1 MWAVMASA
9 TAFSMAS
16 WQGALTVTWTL
27 VGLALL
33 TSLDLLLLLLGLA
46 TTFFLASALRPVI
59 SSPTIQFEFY
69 RQTEKSNRN
78 SSITSGQSGDG

>member
-1 MWAVMASA
+1 
-9 TAFSMAS
+9 
-16 WQGALTVTWTL
+16 
-27 VGLALL
+27 
-33 TSLDLLLLLLGLA
+33 LLLGLA

>member
-33 TSLDLLLLLLGLA
+33 ASLPLLLLGLA
-46 TTFFLASALRPVI
+46 PIFFLASALRPVI
-59 SSPTIQFEFY
+59 SSPTIQIQF
-69 RQTEKSNRN
+69 
-78 SSITSGQSGDG
+78 

>member
-1 MWAVMASA
+1 MWAVIASA

-33 TSLDLLLLLLGLA
+33 TSLDLLLLLGLA
-46 TTFFLASALRPVI
+46 TAFFLASALRPVI
-59 SSPTIQFEFY
+59 SSPTIQIEF
-69 RQTEKSNRN
+69 
-78 SSITSGQSGDG
+78 